1 MKLRKNVAIAAIA
14 ISILSASCTKRAAQ
28 AAVPPAPQPALT
40 PQPAPVAEPAAPVA
54 PAITEFTAE
63 PSSILQGQSAT
74 LRWQVAGDVTSVT
87 IDQVGAVDP
96 KGIRNVSPKTSTVYR
111 LTAIGPGPA
120 KTATLAIRVLPPP
133 PPVPS
138 DNTGSASRA
147 MLEEKLSA
155 ELHDIYFDY
164 ASGGLG
170 ENARQS
176 LSQNASALKAIIAEF
191 PGVSILLE
199 GHCDERGSA
208 EYNLALGDL
217 RASSTK
223 QVLVE
228 LGISSDRVRL
238 VSYGKE
244 QPQCTD
250 ANESC
255 WQRNRRVH
263 FAPASDPDGS
273 PNTKGQ

>member
-14 ISILSASCTKRAAQ
+14 ILILFTSCTKRAAPV
-28 AAVPPAPQPALT
+28 AAAPAPQPAST
-40 PQPAPVAEPAAPVA
+40 PLAAPVA
-54 PAITEFTAE
+54 QQPAPATPVITEFTAE

-87 IDQVGAVDP
+87 IDQVGAVDS
-96 KGIRNVSPKTSTVYR
+96 KGIRSVSPKTSTVYN
-111 LTAIGPGPA
+111 LIANGPGPT

-133 PPVPS
+133 PPVSS
-138 DNTGSASRA
+138 DSAGSASRA

-155 ELHDIYFDY
+155 ELHDVYFDY
-164 ASGGLG
+164 ASSGLG

-176 LSQNASALKAIIAEF
+176 LLRNASALKAIITEF
-191 PGVSILLE
+191 PNVSILLE
-199 GHCDERGSA
+199 GHCDDRGSA

-223 QVLVE
+223 QVLME

-250 ANESC
+250 ANEGC

-263 FAPASDPDGS
+263 FAPASDPETPGNRKD
-273 PNTKGQ
+273 Q

>member
-1 MKLRKNVAIAAIA
+1 MA
-14 ISILSASCTKRAAQ
+14 
-28 AAVPPAPQPALT
+28 PPAPQPALT
-40 PQPAPVAEPAAPVA
+40 PQPAPVAERPAPAAA
-54 PAITEFTAE
+54 AITEFTAE

-87 IDQVGAVDP
+87 IDQVGAVEP
-96 KGIRNVSPKTSTVYR
+96 KGIRSVSPKTSTVYN
-111 LTAIGPGPA
+111 LIVNGPGPT
-120 KTATLAIRVLPPP
+120 KTATVAVRVLPPP
-133 PPVPS
+133 PPVSS
-138 DNTGSASRA
+138 DNTGAASRA

-155 ELHDIYFDY
+155 ELHDVYFDY
-164 ASGGLG
+164 ASSGLG

-191 PGVSILLE
+191 PNVSILLE
-199 GHCDERGSA
+199 GHCDDRGSA
-208 EYNLALGDL
+208 EYNMALGDL

-223 QVLVE
+223 QVLME

-250 ANESC
+250 ANEGC
-255 WQRNRRVH
+255 WQQNRRVH
-263 FAPASDPDGS
+263 FAPASDAEVLENRKD
-273 PNTKGQ
+273 Q

>member
-1 MKLRKNVAIAAIA
+1 MKHRKNVAIAAIA
-14 ISILSASCTKRAAQ
+14 ISILFASCTKRAAPV
-28 AAVPPAPQPALT
+28 AAPPAPQAVLT
-40 PQPAPVAEPAAPVA
+40 PPPVPVPAPDAPV
-54 PAITEFTAE
+54 ITEFTVE
-63 PSSILQGQSAT
+63 PSAILQGQSAT

-87 IDQVGAVDP
+87 IDQVGAVAQ
-96 KGIRNVSPKTSTVYR
+96 KGTRSVSPKASTVYN
-111 LTAIGPGPA
+111 LVVIGPGPP

-133 PPVPS
+133 PPPVSPTS
-138 DNTGSASRA
+138 VGSASRA
-147 MLEEKLSA
+147 MLEGRLST
-155 ELHDIYFDY
+155 ELHDVYFDY
-164 ASGGLG
+164 ASSGLG

-176 LSQNASALKAIIAEF
+176 LLQNAAALKAIVTEF
-191 PGVSILLE
+191 PSISILLE

-238 VSYGKE
+238 ISYGKE

-250 ANESC
+250 TNESC

-263 FAPASDPDGS
+263 FAPAGDPDVS
-273 PNTKGQ
+273 QNWKE